1 MSNTGSRKQI
11 TFDLHQE
18 SLKQL
23 YPHTEPPQNA
33 QDYKKAYQD
42 IRRFMTANGFE
53 HRQYSVYVS
62 AEKLTTLD
70 VIGLMEQL
78 AEQFPWL
85 SQCVNEID
93 VTNIGVQHSLKHV
106 LENASKPLDVDLSE
120 ISLEPLPKIER
131 PNPPT
136 ESRTTRKK
144 SRSPER

>member
-33 QDYKKAYQD
+33 QYYK
-42 IRRFMTANGFE
+42 FE

>member
-1 MSNTGSRKQI
+1 MSNIGSRKQI

-18 SLKQL
+18 TLKQL
-23 YPHTEPPQNA
+23 YPHTEPPPNA
-33 QDYKKAYQD
+33 QYYKKAYQD

-62 AEKLTTLD
+62 ADKLTTLD

-78 AEQFPWL
+78 AERFPWL

-120 ISLEPLPKIER
+120 ITLEPPPKIER
-131 PNPPT
+131 HAPPAG
-136 ESRTTRKK
+136 SRIARKRN
-144 SRSPER
+144 RSSER